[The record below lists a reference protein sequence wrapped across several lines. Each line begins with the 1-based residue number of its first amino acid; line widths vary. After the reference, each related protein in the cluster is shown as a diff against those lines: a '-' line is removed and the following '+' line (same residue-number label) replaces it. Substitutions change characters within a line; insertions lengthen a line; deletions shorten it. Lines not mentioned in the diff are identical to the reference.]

1 MLLNLK
7 DAAIH
12 DYLFRAFLGYFLE
25 ICKVIHDDF
34 FVPIIGC
41 FPGFALR
48 DVFKHPVA
56 VFQKEIFSIRPR
68 RYVIFC
74 LSHYLTSSL
83 YCRLTVDLSPAFLN
97 QKFRPQ
103 YGSNFHS
110 SYFVQFSNDDCCFGP
125 SFQLVLRALQDVR
138 VVDGIDFP
146 NQFFDLIFVFWIL
159 YPQIWD
165 VGTHAFTAFYWL
177 ISAAFPLSTAAR
189 ISPTFVPWH

>member
-7 DAAIH
+7 YAVIR
-12 DYLFRAFLGYFLE
+12 DYLFRALLGYFLE

-48 DVFKHPVA
+48 DVLKHPVA
-56 VFQKEIFSIRPR
+56 VFQKEIFPIRPR

-83 YCRLTVDLSPAFLN
+83 YLSPDGRLKPCLFQTKVPA
-97 QKFRPQ
+97 Q
-103 YGSNFHS
+103 YGSNFHF

-125 SFQLVLRALQDVR
+125 SLQTILRAL
-138 VVDGIDFP
+138 
-146 NQFFDLIFVFWIL
+146 
-159 YPQIWD
+159 
-165 VGTHAFTAFYWL
+165 
-177 ISAAFPLSTAAR
+177 
-189 ISPTFVPWH
+189 